1 MNLMRAK
8 DRFGEWVTLE
18 VIDKGLRANGRLLS
32 VVEID
37 GGESFEVV
45 HNAGASCDDRFVDVK
60 LGLADRG
67 LDVSSLQSLCLCWVR
82 GDRSVD
88 EVAI

>member
-18 VIDKGLRANGRLLS
+18 VLDKGLRSDGRLLP
-32 VVEID
+32 VVEIY
-37 GGESFEVV
+37 GSESLEGV
-45 HNAGASCDDRFVDVK
+45 HNARASCDDRFVDVK

-67 LDVSSLQSLCLCWVR
+67 LDVSSLQSLHFCWVR
-82 GDRSVD
+82 GDGSVD